1 MKSKRL
7 FIVQQRRKPTP
18 EPSAQRNEKQRELR
32 LQKQKR
38 RKRPKQSLKQIAHQ
52 SAQQALKQIV
62 QFATCLALLAAAPGL
77 WGDSNLPFA
86 PEMPLSAKEEQAL
99 LQAEGYLHGTQYPY
113 RKGHRVLY
121 LYGAGQP
128 VLVCSPLNIC
138 LIELEAGEKI
148 KPGSVHLGDQARW
161 QVSPSMGGGDTTH
174 LVVKPTDVGL
184 ATSMAIVTDRR
195 TYYLRLVSR
204 LEDHMP
210 AIAWVYPGKLET
222 KLEAFYLAQ
231 EAQTEARLLVGTG
244 EDISNLDFNYT
255 LSGCNGC
262 PWRPLRVYNNG
273 TQTIIQLGRPMAE
286 LEVPALLVVSG
297 NTEGLANYRLRGNR
311 YVVDHVFDEAI
322 LVAGVGRGQ
331 GRVSIKRRQLP

>member
-1 MKSKRL
+1 MKPKIF
-7 FIVQQRRKPTP
+7 FIARQVMSQKVSQRV
-18 EPSAQRNEKQRELR
+18 
-32 LQKQKR
+32 
-38 RKRPKQSLKQIAHQ
+38 HQ
-52 SAQQALKQIV
+52 SAQQRAKQIAQV
-62 QFATCLALLAAAPGL
+62 VTSLALLVAAACL
-77 WGDSNLPFA
+77 WGDSKLPFA
-86 PEMPLSAKEEQAL
+86 PESPLSSKEEQAL
-99 LQAEGYLHGTQYPY
+99 LHAEGYLHGTQYPY

-128 VLVCSPLNIC
+128 VLVCSPLNVC

-161 QVSPSMGGGDTTH
+161 QVSPSMGAGDTTH

-184 ATSMAIVTDRR
+184 ATSMAIVSDRR

-204 LEDHMP
+204 REDHMP

-222 KLEAFYLAQ
+222 RLEAFHLAQ
-231 EAQTEARLLVGTG
+231 EAQTATRLLVATG

-255 LSGCNGC
+255 VSGCSSC

-273 TQTIIQLGRPMAE
+273 TQTIIQLGRSMAE

-322 LVAGVGRGQ
+322 LVTGVGRDQ